1 MLKIQSEI
9 HRVDAGILAAVRQ
22 QVLNLSYSFTKSIV
36 FRGFAKLNVMRI
48 YQTFQLGDIAV
59 CLWES

>member
-36 FRGFAKLNVMRI
+36 FRGFASHLCEN
-48 YQTFQLGDIAV
+48 
-59 CLWES
+59 